1 MEAVFQFLMSRKIR
15 IFAQIFRLYMAAIFR
30 FSNAVSDIDKLM
42 QTFRLLVSEFGEL
55 ADNDFFDHNQAAK
68 FLAENGLASS
78 LGAIGSEAIARS
90 FSAENTSLNPLY
102 NQHKS
107 YSEFFRMLGWYVP
120 GTKQTNFRISEFGK
134 IIGDPDLPKESVRK
148 LVEKCVLHIVSPNP
162 FTNIKGGNIL
172 RPFPLL
178 LKLMAG
184 LDGYILRDEIIL
196 GVLAC
201 QNDRNSETVSDAI
214 TLIKKIRAN
223 GYKALNDAIMDLREA
238 NGVYHYKDVNGKK
251 TRVFAPLGKDTLP
264 NYTRLPIAL
273 CKWLGWA
280 EEVNTKSIYKNK
292 TVHALQATPYGLQ
305 LAQRLSEIPDI
316 RFAGLETFDKDSV
329 IAFAAYSN
337 LYQLSVAYNCFEDY
351 SNVLP
356 SILDKAT
363 PVFQHFNFSPLED
376 EFLFFA
382 YQEMP
387 LHINQ
392 QADEL
397 LDTI

>member
-1 MEAVFQFLMSRKIR
+1 
-15 IFAQIFRLYMAAIFR
+15 MAAIFR
-30 FSNAVSDIDKLM
+30 FSNAVSDIDKLI
-42 QTFRLLVSEFGEL
+42 QTFRLLVGEFGEL
-55 ADNDFFDHNQAAK
+55 PDDENFDHNQAAK

-78 LGAIGSEAIARS
+78 LGAIGTEAIARS

-134 IIGDPDLPKESVRK
+134 IIGDSELSKESVRN

-162 FTNIKGGNIL
+162 FTKIKGGNIL

-178 LKLMAG
+178 LKLIAG

-201 QNDRNSETVSDAI
+201 QNDRNPQTVSDAI
-214 TLIKKIRAN
+214 TMIRGIRAN
-223 GYKALNDAIMDLREA
+223 GFNALSDAVMELRTA
-238 NGVYHYKDVNGKK
+238 NGGFHNKDINGTI

-273 CKWLGWA
+273 CKWLNWA
-280 EEVNTKSIYKNK
+280 EEINTKSIYKNK
-292 TVHALQATPYGLQ
+292 SVHALKATPYGLQ

-316 RFAGLETFDKDSV
+316 RFADIENFDKDTV

-337 LYQLSVAYNCFEDY
+337 LYHLNVAYNCFEDY
-351 SNVLP
+351 SDMLP
-356 SILDKAT
+356 IILDKAD
-363 PVFQHFNFSPLED
+363 PIFQHFNFSPIDD

-382 YQEMP
+382 YQEVP
-387 LHINQ
+387 LEISQ

-397 LDTI
+397 LDSI

>member
-1 MEAVFQFLMSRKIR
+1 
-15 IFAQIFRLYMAAIFR
+15 MAGIFR

-42 QTFRLLVSEFGEL
+42 QTFRSLVGEFGEL
-55 ADNDFFDHNQAAK
+55 SDSECFDHNQAAK
-68 FLAENGLASS
+68 FLANNGLASS
-78 LGAIGSEAIARS
+78 LGAIGTEAIARS

-107 YSEFFRMLGWYVP
+107 YSEFFRMLGWYIP
-120 GTKQTNFRISEFGK
+120 ASKQTNFRISDFGK
-134 IIGDPDLPKESVRK
+134 IIGDPELTNNSVKK

-162 FTNIKGGNIL
+162 LTNIKGGNVL

-178 LKLMAG
+178 LKLMAA

-201 QNDRNSETVSDAI
+201 QNDRNPNILSDTVKYIKDIRAKGFSSLTEAI
-214 TLIKKIRAN
+214 LKLRTANGGYHFKKID
-223 GYKALNDAIMDLREA
+223 GT
-238 NGVYHYKDVNGKK
+238 K

-280 EEVNTKSIYKNK
+280 EEVNTRSIYKNK
-292 TVHALQATPYGLQ
+292 SVHALQITPYGIK
-305 LAQRLSEIPDI
+305 LAQRLSQIVDI
-316 RFAGLETFDKDSV
+316 RLSDLNKFDKDSI

-337 LYQLSVAYNCFEDY
+337 LCQLSVAYNCFEDY
-351 SNVLP
+351 SEILP
-356 SILDKAT
+356 TILSQAA
-363 PVFQHFNFSPLED
+363 PIIQHFGLDTPND
-376 EFLFFA
+376 DFLFFA

-387 LHINQ
+387 FEINK

-397 LDTI
+397 LDSI